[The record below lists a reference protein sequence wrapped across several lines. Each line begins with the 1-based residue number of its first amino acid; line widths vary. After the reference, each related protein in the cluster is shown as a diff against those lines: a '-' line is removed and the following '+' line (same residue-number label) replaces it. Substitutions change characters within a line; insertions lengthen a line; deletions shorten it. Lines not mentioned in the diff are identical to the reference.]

1 MNNKYFLLLLLG
13 FCLAFSS
20 LVEAEEDKGFTQLD
34 NRWALII
41 DIPRV
46 EQTKSLDYA
55 QSLESFRNSLIQSG
69 FAADHVLVFSSTSSE
84 AAWQPTSDNIKTL
97 IAGIKKPDDVAWIK
111 AGSSAPARIRQND
124 GAAELLVFVMAEGFA
139 TKDQTKAIIVPQD
152 VNPDSLSKSL
162 DNPKVISVGDLE
174 SALLDSHIERT
185 MLLVN
190 FQTTE
195 GVRSAAKK
203 NRDLASPNLKA
214 LARSSAKQRAQQE
227 EENSYLHVQISTKN
241 QSLTEKAAFSFYR
254 MIQDGLQ
261 GAADIAGNQDGIV
274 QATELADYIKSNTQG
289 FASVETAQNGNGT
302 FALAKSIKTVNIPKG
317 LFQEIGSTPSL
328 KNTSTGIDALRRE
341 NENSGR

>member
-1 MNNKYFLLLLLG
+1 MNNKYYLSLIFV
-13 FCLAFSS
+13 FYLAFSG
-20 LVEAEEDKGFTQLD
+20 LALAQNDKGFTQLD

-55 QSLESFRNSLIQSG
+55 QSLEMFRNSLIQSG

-84 AAWQPTSDNIKTL
+84 AAWQPTSDNIKKL
-97 IAGIKKPDDVAWIK
+97 IAGIKKPDDIVWLK
-111 AGSSAPARIRQND
+111 AGSSVPTRIRQND

-162 DNPKVISVGDLE
+162 DNPQVISVQDLE
-174 SALLDSHIERT
+174 AAILDSRIERT

-203 NRDLASPNLKA
+203 NKDLASPNLKT
-214 LARSSAKQRAQQE
+214 LARSSVKQRALQE

-254 MIQDGLQ
+254 MIQDGLR

-274 QATELADYIKSNTQG
+274 QATELAEYVKSNTRG

-328 KNTSTGIDALRRE
+328 IKTSTGKDALRRE
-341 NENSGR
+341 KENSGK